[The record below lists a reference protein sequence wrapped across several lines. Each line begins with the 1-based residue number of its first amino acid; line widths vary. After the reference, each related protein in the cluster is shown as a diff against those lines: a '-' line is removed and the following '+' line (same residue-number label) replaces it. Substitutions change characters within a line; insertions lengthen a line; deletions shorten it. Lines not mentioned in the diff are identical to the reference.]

1 MGKLVISNQ
10 TVLLREDENKSTYS
24 SLEFSMLAG
33 VIVMDLSTYDIPNWK
48 FLSLKGINCRCNINP
63 LK

>member
-10 TVLLREDENKSTYS
+10 TVLIKEDENKSTYS

-33 VIVMDLSTYDIPNWK
+33 VIVMDLSTYELPNWK
-48 FLSLKGINCRCNINP
+48 FLSLEGINCRCNINP